1 MDSENSEE
9 LITTEATITS
19 LIVSHQARMLCILL
33 NIFGDAMF
41 GGQPKIRFKNCAIVK
56 LSLFCE
62 NSTWKL
68 SQELFYDGEID
79 EMKPDYIYFTN
90 NSEVTGLQNMGGRYQ
105 EYPFR
110 KQTIQNGVLDKL
122 KISPNDID
130 PNIMYEFYLMRHGQ
144 ATHNVYKGVAKMK
157 SIVNVNTELTPV
169 GIQQAQRAAA
179 DSGILD
185 IPFNYLFVSDLVR
198 THQTL
203 NSLGLSLSSIGTQ
216 VIMLP
221 CSHEID
227 GQCPTCDG
235 CSTPFV
241 PGENATNNKSF
252 QNGALVVDTR
262 YYSGFYSGKRRG
274 SVSGFNLKRENCAS
288 NTFLGIAIKIIHE
301 KMEAKIKQFESL
313 PERPSFSSDDF
324 EQTQDAGKRSKTKKR
339 HYRKTVTRRGR
350 KSKKQRTSKRRNKT
364 KSKSK
369 R

>member
-41 GGQPKIRFKNCAIVK
+41 GGHPKIRFKNCAIVK
-56 LSLFCE
+56 LSLLCE
-62 NSTWKL
+62 NSIWKL

-90 NSEVTGLQNMGGRYQ
+90 NPEVTGLQNMGGKYQ

-169 GIQQAQRAAA
+169 GIQQAQRTATVV
-179 DSGILD
+179 GILD

-203 NSLGLSLSSIGTQ
+203 NSLGLPLSSIGAQ

-241 PGENATNNKSF
+241 PGENATNDKSF
-252 QNGALVVDTR
+252 QNGAVIVDTTF
-262 YYSGFYSGKRRG
+262 YTGFYSGKRRG
-274 SVSGFNLKRENCAS
+274 SVSGFNSKRENCAS

-313 PERPSFSSDDF
+313 PERPSFSIDDF
-324 EQTQDAGKRSKTKKR
+324 EQNAGKRSKTKKR
-339 HYRKTVTRRGR
+339 RYRKSVTRRGR
-350 KSKKQRTSKRRNKT
+350 KSKKQRMSKRRNKT